1 MSDHFSRDF
10 IWVVITSIASLG
22 SIPYQALRD
31 LGITGIYL
39 WAPDN
44 LATPQ
49 KRLEVVGAGFK
60 CGLGYPADT
69 RFQLGDDV
77 ARLASARLTAFI
89 GTAGDG
95 GQTPVLLDFEPSQGS
110 AQFWLDFIW
119 GSAAR
124 ATKGWRGING
134 ISSTGAPRYYRV
146 TDFTPEPFKGTALP
160 CSDLVAARFDARVQ
174 YYFGGME
181 LVDGGEARDDL
192 QTGLNGVGFPREAI
206 RGFVDG
212 GRHNWPPIFYNGQRV
227 RSLQGGTC
235 IWNANLCREAG
246 LI

>member
-1 MSDHFSRDF
+1 MSAHYTRDYV
-10 IWVVITSIASLG
+10 WCVITSIASLG
-22 SIPYQALRD
+22 SIPYQAFRD

-44 LATPQ
+44 LATPA
-49 KRLEVVGAGFK
+49 KRLEVIGAGFK

-69 RFQLGDDV
+69 RFQYGDDV
-77 ARLASARLTAFI
+77 ARLASARLTNFI
-89 GTAGDG
+89 GLGGDS

-119 GSAAR
+119 GSTAR
-124 ATKGWRGING
+124 LTKGWRGING
-134 ISSTGAPRYYRV
+134 ISSVGAPRYYRV

-160 CSDLVAARFDARVQ
+160 CSDLIAARFDARVQ
-174 YYFGGME
+174 VYFGGME
-181 LVDGGEARDDL
+181 PVDGGEARDDL
-192 QTGLNGVGFPREAI
+192 QAYGFPREAI

-212 GRHNWPPIFYNGQRV
+212 GRVIPPPIFYQGRRV

-235 IWNANLCREAG
+235 IWQANLLREVG
-246 LI
+246 LV